1 MTQPPPPSQPA
12 PSSQPGPP
20 SPPAG
25 PNLDALFVRV
35 RSDLLVNR
43 QTHQDRLYY
52 VIKDPVS
59 LRYFRGS
66 EVEHAIFSLLDG
78 RRSLAEVLALANQ
91 RYPHLALT
99 AEDLLNFVMQLR
111 NVNFLENVVPQQG
124 AFLYERAQLKRKM
137 RSLWRQI
144 VGIFYIKLSLY
155 DPDRI
160 FGRALPYVRFLWS
173 RWFLGLVGLGFVVAL
188 WIVVTHWNEMEFSL
202 SALVSPSSLFFFW
215 LAFVVSKVAH
225 ELAHGFTCKHF
236 GGEVHDLGLL
246 ILVLTPCLY
255 CDISDAWTF
264 ESRWRK
270 FATSFAGLFA
280 ELILASWAAII
291 WWLSAPGLLNSLA
304 YRVMFLSSI
313 SAVLIN
319 GNPLMRWDGYYILS
333 DLLGMPN
340 LRANSFLYL
349 NQFLRRYVLGMPVPG
364 AELSTRAHQIQLF
377 YGLAA
382 TIWLVSVVA
391 GICIAFL
398 IKLPALGIW
407 VTVTTLYGGF
417 RTAHRFFS
425 YVGTNRQDIP
435 LFAWP
440 RVLIP
445 LGVAAAAVYLVGF
458 LSLETWVEAPCVVLP
473 AERAVVHAEVPGY
486 LEEVLVKE
494 GEEVTAGQPLL
505 KMANPKLQLQARSE
519 ETAVKVLDLQ
529 IAQALGTERP
539 AVAGVLT
546 ETRAARLARLREL
559 TSQVDRL
566 TVHSPIAGSVLT
578 PNLDWLRGA
587 FVAAGRPLCEV
598 GGLGTMVVRIVVDER
613 DLGGLAPGAQARV
626 RLRAF
631 PAETLAG
638 AVRDVSPCSLH
649 EVPDVA
655 LSSQA
660 GGDIPTY
667 VDPRSRRVPTVPSFE
682 LTIELPNADGRLRPG
697 MTGLA
702 KVHGPSRTL
711 LSRLLVRIQKGLK
724 TTFHLR

>member
-1 MTQPPPPSQPA
+1 VTQPPPPPQPA
-12 PSSQPGPP
+12 PASPAAP
-20 SPPAG
+20 SLG
-25 PNLDALFVRV
+25 ALYIRV
-35 RSDLLVNR
+35 RSDLVVTR
-43 QTHQDRLYY
+43 QTHQDQLYY

-59 LRYFRGS
+59 LRYFRVK
-66 EVEHAIFSLLDG
+66 EEEHAIFLLLDG
-78 RRSLAEVLALANQ
+78 RRNLADVLALTNQ

-99 AEDLLNFVMQLR
+99 AEDLLNFVGQLR

-124 AFLYERAQLKRKM
+124 AFLYERAQLKRRM
-137 RSLWRQI
+137 RSLWRQV
-144 VGIFYIKLSLY
+144 VGIFYIKLSFC
-155 DPDRI
+155 DPDRA
-160 FGRALPYVRFLWS
+160 FSRVLPYVRFLWS
-173 RWFLGLVGLGFVVAL
+173 RWFLALVGLGFVSAV

-202 SALVSPSSLFFFW
+202 SALISPSSLFFFW
-215 LAFVVSKVAH
+215 IAFVVTKVAH
-225 ELAHGFTCKHF
+225 ELSHGLTCKHF
-236 GGEVHDLGLL
+236 GGEVHDMGCL

-270 FATSFAGLFA
+270 FATSFAGLFT
-280 ELILASWAAII
+280 ELTLASWAAII
-291 WWLSAPGLLNSLA
+291 WWLTAPGLLNSLA

-319 GNPLMRWDGYYILS
+319 GNPLMRWDGYYILM

-364 AELSTRAHQIQLF
+364 AELSTRTRQIQLF

-382 TIWLVSVVA
+382 TIWLVFVLA

-407 VTVTTLYGGF
+407 VTLTTVYGGF
-417 RTAHRFFS
+417 RSARRFFS
-425 YVGTNRQDIP
+425 YVGQNRRDIP
-435 LFAWP
+435 LLHWP

-445 LGVAAAAVYLVGF
+445 VVVGVASIYLVCV
-458 LSLETWVEAPCVVLP
+458 LSLETWVEAPCVILP
-473 AERAVVHAEVPGY
+473 EERAVVHAEVPGY
-486 LEEVLVKE
+486 LEEVLVSE
-494 GEEVTAGQPLL
+494 GEEVTPGQPLL
-505 KMANPKLQLQARSE
+505 RMVNPQLQLQERAE
-519 ETAVKVLDLQ
+519 ETAIKVLDFQ
-529 IAQALGTERP
+529 IAQALGTEHL
-539 AVAGVLT
+539 ALMGVLN

-559 TSQVDRL
+559 TTQVDSL

-578 PNLDWLRGA
+578 PKLDWLRGSS
-587 FVAAGRPLCEV
+587 VTAGRSLCEV
-598 GGLGTMVVRIVVDER
+598 GQLKQMLVRLVVDER
-613 DLGGLAPGAQARV
+613 DLGGLAAGAEARV

-631 PAETLAG
+631 PRETFTG
-638 AVRDVSPCSLH
+638 AVRELSPCSLH
-649 EVPDVA
+649 EVPDLA

-660 GGDIPTY
+660 GGDVPTY
-667 VDPRSRRVPTVPSFE
+667 TDARARRVPTVPCFE

-697 MTGLA
+697 MTGSA

-711 LSRLLVRIQKGLK
+711 LSRLLVRIEKGLK